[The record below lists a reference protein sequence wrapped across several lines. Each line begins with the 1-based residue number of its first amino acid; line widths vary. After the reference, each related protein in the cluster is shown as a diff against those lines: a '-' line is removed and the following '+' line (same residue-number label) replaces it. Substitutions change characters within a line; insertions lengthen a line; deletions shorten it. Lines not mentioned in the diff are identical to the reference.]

1 MSALA
6 ERPLIESSYMYS
18 HLGMTCLRSACGMC
32 ALCERE
38 SWRICHGV
46 GSEYMYCICLECYR
60 RLPHPR
66 LSFLVSVV
74 RSSYF
79 RHNAGKLNYYRTR
92 KKSSLAFAACRL
104 NVIGLLA

>member
-18 HLGMTCLRSACGMC
+18 HLGMSCLRSACGMC

-46 GSEYMYCICLECYR
+46 GSELHVLYI
-60 RLPHPR
+60 
-66 LSFLVSVV
+66 
-74 RSSYF
+74 
-79 RHNAGKLNYYRTR
+79 KTR
-92 KKSSLAFAACRL
+92 SLAVSGFTPL
-104 NVIGLLA
+104 S